1 MTFSASSNFN
11 HGYPTPG
18 PQSPSGQKVMDHV
31 FFVSETEW
39 KKVREEMQ
47 FDYIIIGSGFCAY
60 AFAERILKHDPHK
73 NILIIERGGFFLPE
87 HFQNLPLP
95 YQKTLGGLSETFPWT
110 LSEKTHNAKY
120 IRWQHGI
127 VPFFGGR
134 STLWSAW
141 CPQPSDA
148 EMAGWPD
155 ITKQAVHK
163 NFDSAKKL
171 LNVVSA
177 NEIDSHQKNN
187 HFFNIP
193 TCGNDPIY
201 GIMQK
206 SLTAMLTK
214 NYSSIP
220 NVNRVEA
227 APLAAGSNDTDF
239 SKYGI
244 PGPLLTLAGKQVQ
257 LEHKNSNNQS
267 LFRIVTN
274 CIVHQILEQNGKAT
288 ALETSRG
295 VISLGNAKLILAM
308 GTLPPTTLIHNS
320 FPKESFPQLKNVGE
334 RFTAHFISSI
344 VARIP
349 RKCYP
354 FNDRL
359 GQLEMGA
366 IYIAGN
372 DPKNQG
378 QFHIQL
384 SILSDKYPVK
394 NAQLAARYMPDVVAT
409 ASPQQLATSEDYL
422 VFVCAVLGEI
432 DYKNSNNWFRKNS
445 GADLTCNSNLQVL
458 ANENDYQVWDT
469 MDEATFA
476 MLEKALLPEN
486 SGYSVEYWHNDQD
499 QGTWQAK
506 RPSPGQI
513 RVDGLVH
520 EGSTLWI
527 GNDHDSDGPSP
538 VDINYKLRGIEN
550 VYVTGGCLWTRSGS
564 WNPTAAMVAL
574 TQDLADKLS
583 FN

>member
-18 PQSPSGQKVMDHV
+18 PQSPTGQKVMDHV

-60 AFAERILKHDPHK
+60 AFAERIIQDDPHK
-73 NILIIERGGFFLPE
+73 NILILERGSFFLPE

-110 LSEKTHNAKY
+110 LSEKTHNAEY
-120 IRWQHGI
+120 IKWQHGM

-141 CPQPSDA
+141 CPQPSRA
-148 EMAGWPD
+148 EMEGWPE
-155 ITKQAVHK
+155 ITKDAVQK

-177 NEIDSHQKNN
+177 NDIDNHTNNN
-187 HFFNIP
+187 HNFHIP
-193 TCGNDPIY
+193 TCGDKPIY

-206 SLTAMLTK
+206 SLTEMLQK

-227 APLAAGSNDTDF
+227 APLAAGSQDTDF
-239 SKYGI
+239 SKYAI
-244 PGPLLTLAGKQVQ
+244 PGPLLTLAGKQAE
-257 LEHKNSNNQS
+257 LADKNKDHKS

-274 CIVHQILEQNGKAT
+274 CVINQIVQQDGKAT

-295 VISLGNAKLILAM
+295 VISIGNAKLILGM

-320 FPKESFPQLKNVGE
+320 FPQQLFPELKNVGE

-354 FNDRL
+354 FSNKL
-359 GQLEMGA
+359 GELEIGA
-366 IYIAGN
+366 IYVAGK
-372 DPKNQG
+372 DPKTDG

-384 SILSDKYPVK
+384 SILSDKYPDK

-409 ASPQQLATSEDYL
+409 ASPQQLANSQDYL

-432 DYKNSNNWFRKNS
+432 DHNNKNNWFRKNS
-445 GADLTCNSNLQVL
+445 GADLTDNSTLQVL
-458 ANENDYQVWDT
+458 ANDNDNKVWDT
-469 MDEATFA
+469 MDEAAFV

-486 SGYSVEYWHNDQD
+486 SGCSVEYWHDDQQD
-499 QGTWQAK
+499 KGKWQIK
-506 RPSPGQI
+506 RPSQKQI

-527 GNDHDSDGPSP
+527 GNDHESDGPSP
-538 VDINYKLRGIEN
+538 VDINYKLRSVEN
-550 VYVTGGCLWTRSGS
+550 VYVTGGCLWPRSGS

-574 TQDLADKLS
+574 AQDLADKLS
-583 FN
+583 Q